1 MSPPVQDHAAD
12 DSGSA
17 GPRTSLAWSRT
28 ALAGIVAAVASL
40 RFALACHT
48 NPLTEVLT
56 VGLAGTATALAVS
69 VVSGARRGGSLQRG
83 ETGDGKL
90 MLAVS
95 LLIVAL
101 AATHLVG
108 AASGC

>member
-1 MSPPVQDHAAD
+1 MSPPVRDGKID
-12 DSGSA
+12 DTGSA

-28 ALAGIVAAVASL
+28 ALAGTVAALASL
-40 RFALACHT
+40 RFALACNT
-48 NPLTEVLT
+48 DPLTEVLT
-56 VGLAGTATALAVS
+56 VGLAGTAAALAI
-69 VVSGARRGGSLQRG
+69 VVVGRSRRSGPLQRG
-83 ETGDGKL
+83 ATGDGRV

-101 AATHLVG
+101 TATHLVG